1 MIIRK
6 ISIGPDLKSAM
17 HYSVGQTF
25 TITNGESRE
34 EVYISLILENQ
45 KNKEYIDIYA
55 TLKRTNETYV
65 WKSVT
70 KTTPQTFEH
79 DLNF

>member
-6 ISIGPDLKSAM
+6 ISIGVDLKSAM

-25 TITNGESRE
+25 TIVDGDSRE
-34 EVYISLILENQ
+34 EVSICLIIPNK

-55 TLKRTNETYV
+55 KKTKTNETYV

-70 KTTPQTFEH
+70 KSTPHTFEY